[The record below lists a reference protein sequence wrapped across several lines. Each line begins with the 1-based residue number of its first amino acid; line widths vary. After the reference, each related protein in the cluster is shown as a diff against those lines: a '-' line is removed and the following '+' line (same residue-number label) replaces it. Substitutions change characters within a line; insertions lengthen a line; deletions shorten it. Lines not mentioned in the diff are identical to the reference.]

1 MELGASVAHGVTSFA
16 AANLKGT
23 NIPAPSVAPAVQ
35 PQHKTLPHAL
45 SRASLAGAQALGTDL
60 RLGKALDLYGGALQK
75 VHKLRTVSPSSGVLS
90 VLFSRSALLASSR
103 TKLSSNVSYNLG
115 RLLFT
120 RQLPWR

>member
-23 NIPAPSVAPAVQ
+23 NIPAPPVAPAVQ

-60 RLGKALDLYGGALQK
+60 RLGKALDLYGGALHK
-75 VHKLRTVSPSSGVLS
+75 VHQLCALSPSLELLS
-90 VLFSRSALLASSR
+90 VVSSRSALLVSSK
-103 TKLSSNVSYNLG
+103 TK
-115 RLLFT
+115 
-120 RQLPWR
+120 

>member
-23 NIPAPSVAPAVQ
+23 NIPAPAVAPAVQ

-60 RLGKALDLYGGALQK
+60 RLGKALDIYGGALQK
-75 VHKLRTVSPSSGVLS
+75 VRLLS
-90 VLFSRSALLASSR
+90 VLSSLELLRFSLLDRYFSSR
-103 TKLSSNVSYNLG
+103 AG
-115 RLLFT
+115 RSDH
-120 RQLPWR
+120 

>member
-23 NIPAPSVAPAVQ
+23 NIPPPPVAPAVQ

-60 RLGKALDLYGGALQK
+60 KLGKALDIYGGALHK
-75 VHKLRTVSPSSGVLS
+75 VHQLRALLPSLWLLS
-90 VLFSRSALLASSR
+90 VLSSRSALLALSR
-103 TKLSSNVSYNLG
+103 TKSSLSVSSNHG
-115 RLLFT
+115 R
-120 RQLPWR
+120 